1 MSATDLHA
9 RLQELESERALAH
22 LTGVAGVELY
32 MRDLER
38 EIAQSRNAWLGAAVT
53 EIASFRG
60 QLLGPQVG

>member
-32 MRDLER
+32 MRDLEQ
-38 EIAQSRNAWLGAAVT
+38 EIAESRNAWRGAAVT
-53 EIASFRG
+53 EIATFRG
-60 QLLGPQVG
+60 QLFGRLVG

>member
-22 LTGVAGVELY
+22 LTGIAGVKLY

-38 EIAQSRNAWLGAAVT
+38 EIRVSRNAWRGAAVT

-60 QLLGPQVG
+60 QLFGPQVG